1 MGVQTQCKPGHQGVR
16 TQKTKPLLQVQLF
29 LVEPEKNSNDLYV
42 DKAGLRSYLEKVES
56 GIK

>member
-16 TQKTKPLLQVQLF
+16 TQKIKPLLQVQLF
-29 LVEPEKNSNDLYV
+29 LVEPENNSNDLYV